1 MTFSIK
7 AYMASLKKVRK
18 LAFQSDA
25 KELSNHDM
33 LSADVLG
40 SDVDVRLKFVLKPQ
54 LLDVESVQ
62 IL

>member
-1 MTFSIK
+1 
-7 AYMASLKKVRK
+7 MASLKKVRK